1 MLENLISSL
10 LNRFLGSFI
19 ENLDSEQLNI
29 SLWNGSVKLE
39 NLEVKPNIFDSMPVP
54 FTLHYGKIGKIQL
67 EIPVINIQ
75 SSPLKVEMSD
85 IIIFIKPKHFDLWNE
100 KVEIEAFVNKTLSYL
115 DKYEAYLTEST
126 QLEQRNPGM
135 MANLIQ
141 NVINNIQVKSC
152 FKKRI

>member
-1 MLENLISSL
+1 
-10 LNRFLGSFI
+10 
-19 ENLDSEQLNI
+19 
-29 SLWNGSVKLE
+29 
-39 NLEVKPNIFDSMPVP
+39 
-54 FTLHYGKIGKIQL
+54 
-67 EIPVINIQ
+67 
-75 SSPLKVEMSD
+75 MSD

-141 NVINNIQVKSC
+141 NVINNI
-152 FKKRI
+152 

>member
-67 EIPVINIQ
+67 EIPVINI
-75 SSPLKVEMSD
+75 
-85 IIIFIKPKHFDLWNE
+85 
-100 KVEIEAFVNKTLSYL
+100 
-115 DKYEAYLTEST
+115 
-126 QLEQRNPGM
+126 
-135 MANLIQ
+135 
-141 NVINNIQVKSC
+141 
-152 FKKRI
+152 